1 MELAQLQNFV
11 EADRMFLWW
20 AVTGQGG
27 AGKSRLA
34 LEFLK
39 RSHRDFFGF
48 FLNYAV
54 DPEEGIR

>member
-1 MELAQLQNFV
+1 MQ
-11 EADRMFLWW
+11 
-20 AVTGQGG
+20 
-27 AGKSRLA
+27 

-54 DPEEGIR
+54 DPEEVRRFQPFNDTVAIVDYVKGNDSDTEKETTDR